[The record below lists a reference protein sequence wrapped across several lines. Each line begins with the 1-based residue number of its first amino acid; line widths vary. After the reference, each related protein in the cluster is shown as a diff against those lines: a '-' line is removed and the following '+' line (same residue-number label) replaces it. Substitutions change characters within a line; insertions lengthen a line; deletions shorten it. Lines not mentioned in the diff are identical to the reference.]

1 MQAKP
6 FPGMGIGKSPADR
19 RARPAAGLMARLR
32 RAMAQQTTT
41 KVRNMKKTLLSFAMI
56 VAAASMAHG
65 AAIKWA
71 IGGLIDSSAT
81 IDTSVGSFVLA
92 EYYHLRP
99 RDLGRPHGPPWH
111 RHAPEAS
118 QGVSGAIHNNKKT
131 PAGIPGGRSCLWL
144 VPD

>member
-1 MQAKP
+1 
-6 FPGMGIGKSPADR
+6 
-19 RARPAAGLMARLR
+19 
-32 RAMAQQTTT
+32 
-41 KVRNMKKTLLSFAMI
+41 MKKTLLSFAMI

-131 PAGIPGGRSCLWL
+131 PAGISRRALL
-144 VPD
+144 VVAVA